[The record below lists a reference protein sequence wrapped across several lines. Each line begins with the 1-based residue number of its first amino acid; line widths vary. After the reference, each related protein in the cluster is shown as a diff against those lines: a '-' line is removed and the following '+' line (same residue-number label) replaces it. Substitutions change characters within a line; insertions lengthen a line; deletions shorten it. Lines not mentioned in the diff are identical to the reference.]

1 MDQKSETRLF
11 TDAEKAAFKTLPQ
24 VEQEGFYS
32 RLVAITM
39 RGSTGIEV
47 EKVRKDCK
55 QLIADVKA
63 RLQSETVML
72 NVVEEKTQENV
83 PMMRNPNGPNFVGKL
98 RKHEVE
104 IVFLNGEVMTATLER
119 YNRYEILIEKD
130 DEHFVLMK
138 HGIQSIRPR
147 GEDPFVEEKKE
158 GENHG

>member
-11 TDAEKAAFKTLPQ
+11 TDDEKAAFKKLPQ

-63 RLQSETVML
+63 RLQSETV
-72 NVVEEKTQENV
+72 
-83 PMMRNPNGPNFVGKL
+83 RC
-98 RKHEVE
+98 
-104 IVFLNGEVMTATLER
+104 
-119 YNRYEILIEKD
+119 
-130 DEHFVLMK
+130 
-138 HGIQSIRPR
+138 
-147 GEDPFVEEKKE
+147 
-158 GENHG
+158 